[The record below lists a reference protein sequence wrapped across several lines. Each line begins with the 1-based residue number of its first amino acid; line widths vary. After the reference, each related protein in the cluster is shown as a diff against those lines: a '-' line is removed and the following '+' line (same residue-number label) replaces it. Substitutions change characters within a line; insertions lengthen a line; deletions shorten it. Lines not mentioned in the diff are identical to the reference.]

1 MAAPTTPAP
10 VPLARHRR
18 SAVRP
23 AMTSLRPTWSTPAA
37 YRAVRAAVVM
47 PGLFALTYQVIGN
60 LQMATFAAFGS
71 FATLVL
77 ATFGGTRRNKLVAHL
92 GLGVAGSVL
101 LVIGTAVNSSTALAA
116 VVTVPVVFCVLFA
129 GIAGPNAASGATA
142 ALLAYVLPAASP
154 GTIGMVPARL
164 AGWWLATAVGTAAV
178 LAFSPPAPANRLRA
192 AAADCATAL
201 TNAVAASL
209 AGRATA
215 ADTDAAIL
223 AKHNLMAA
231 FAATPYRPIG
241 LARADQALARLV
253 EALEWCTSLVTDMMK
268 EGTDLT
274 AVHQIDRDLLQGTGD
289 LLRDVGKLLQG
300 ADVRPAWEQLGQ
312 LQVASADRVG
322 ALTEAECGEHE
333 VHVSFH
339 ARIVATAARAAAVN
353 ALVASG
359 RSYPAVEDEILLTQ
373 ATSAFA
379 APSQRWSATLR
390 AAERLAG
397 GHASLRSVWFVN
409 SARGAF
415 ALAAAIA
422 IADLANVQHGFWV
435 VLGTLSVLRTNA
447 ASTGSTALRAL
458 VGTAVGFFV
467 GAGFILLIGD
477 NTTALWAALPV
488 AVLIAGYAPGTAPF
502 AIGQAAFTAT
512 ISILY
517 NILVPVGWHVG
528 VLRVEDVAIGAAVS
542 VVVGVLFWPRGV
554 AAVVAEDLADAY
566 HDGGVYLVQATAWAV
581 GNRDDRPDSARRAE
595 NAGIRLDDA
604 LRGLLAEQGTKRVP
618 KEDVWRLVGGSM
630 RLRLTAESL
639 ADVSRP
645 ENAVDPA
652 RNALVQEAAR
662 LAGWCD
668 GVAARL
674 GHASA
679 TVARELASSLGVEA
693 AALSSTQGYLL
704 WVRHHLD
711 HFRHHLGELEE
722 PVAVIADRRALP
734 WWR

>member
-1 MAAPTTPAP
+1 
-10 VPLARHRR
+10 
-18 SAVRP
+18 
-23 AMTSLRPTWSTPAA
+23 
-37 YRAVRAAVVM
+37 M

-77 ATFGGTRRNKLVAHL
+77 ASFGGTRRDKLVAHL
-92 GLGVAGSVL
+92 GLGAVGSVL

-129 GIAGPNAASGATA
+129 GIAGPNAASGGTA

-154 GTIGMVPARL
+154 GTMGMVPSRL
-164 AGWWLATAVGTAAV
+164 AGWWLATAAGTAAV
-178 LAFSPPAPANRLRA
+178 LAFSPPTPGNRLRA
-192 AAADCATAL
+192 AAADCATTL
-201 TNAVAASL
+201 GNEIDASL
-209 AGRATA
+209 AGRATP
-215 ADTDAAIL
+215 ADTDVSIG
-223 AKHNLMAA
+223 AKHALMAA
-231 FAATPYRPIG
+231 FAATPYRPTG

-253 EALEWCTSLVTDMMK
+253 EALEWCASLVSDMVK

-274 AVHQIDRDLLQGTGD
+274 AVHQIDRDLLEASGD
-289 LLRDVGKLLQG
+289 LLRDAARALHG
-300 ADVRPAWEQLGQ
+300 ADVRLPWERLGR
-312 LQVASADRVG
+312 LQEASAGRVA
-322 ALTEAECGEHE
+322 ALAEAECGERE

-339 ARIVATAARAAAVN
+339 ARIVATAAYAAAVN

-359 RSYPAVEDEILLTQ
+359 RPYPTDQETALLPL
-373 ATSAFA
+373 ATATG
-379 APSQRWSATLR
+379 PRRGRRWWATLR

-435 VLGTLSVLRTNA
+435 VLGTVSVLRTNA
-447 ASTGSTALRAL
+447 ASTGSTALRAF

-477 NTTALWAALPV
+477 NTAALWAALPV
-488 AVLIAGYAPGTAPF
+488 AVMIAAYAPGTAPF
-502 AIGQAAFTAT
+502 AVGQAAFTVT

-528 VLRVEDVAIGAAVS
+528 VVRLEDVAIGAGVS
-542 VVVGVLFWPRGV
+542 VVVGALFWPRGV

-630 RLRLTAESL
+630 RLRLTAASL
-639 ADVSRP
+639 ADVTRP
-645 ENAVDPA
+645 ESGADPA
-652 RNALVQEAAR
+652 RGALVQEAAR

-668 GVAARL
+668 AVAARL

-679 TVARELASSLGVEA
+679 TVARELASSLGA
-693 AALSSTQGYLL
+693 DNGALGSTQGYLL

-711 HFRHHLGELEE
+711 HFRHYLGELEE
-722 PVAVIADRRALP
+722 PIAVVADRRTVP